1 MSNRA
6 GLLQNFASPIGIFIA
21 GTVLA
26 GTLAAFKGDEIA
38 EAVKPAKT
46 ALSNFFAYANQLED
60 KTPVAKPVEKAAS
73 KPHELKTWDEFKLEQ
88 K

>member
-1 MSNRA
+1 MSKSA
-6 GLLQNFASPIGIFIA
+6 GLLQNLAGTIGIVIG
-21 GTVLA
+21 GTLLA

-46 ALSNFFAYANQLED
+46 VLSNFFAYANQSED